1 MESKD
6 NGAAEDPAETVLEVT
21 PSDAVTATSAVTN
34 AQPSKRRKGHM
45 SSPSLHHVELNLG
58 GTETTVPPEDNFVDV
73 KLLLLAVGGL
83 FNGDLMLSNQWIGP
97 DMLFACRL
105 LNVPHSCM
113 RTHVFSTT
121 PPVPEDGWQGV
132 SVIFVLEDPWT
143 PPSWR
148 EHLVDSGFTEDDP
161 LYPMPQPLRDLYPE
175 SADCP
180 EVTDDM
186 VQYETRRLLVV
197 DGNSR
202 VDGVTRSIAEGLQDP
217 QFKYPLVCVLDVHP
231 SERERILE
239 FYVDI
244 NQL

>member
-6 NGAAEDPAETVLEVT
+6 NGAAEDLAETVLEVT
-21 PSDAVTATSAVTN
+21 ASDAVAATSVVTN
-34 AQPSKRRKGHM
+34 EQPSKRWKGYM

-58 GTETTVPPEDNFVDV
+58 GPEIPVPDDDFVDV

-83 FNGDLMLSNQWIGP
+83 FNGDLLMSEQWMGP
-97 DMLFACRL
+97 DMRFACRL
-105 LNVPHSCM
+105 LDVPHGCM
-113 RTHVFSTT
+113 RTRVFTT
-121 PPVPEDGWQGV
+121 FPHKTEDGWQGV
-132 SVIFVLEDPWT
+132 SVIFVVEDPWT
-143 PPSWR
+143 PESWR

-161 LYPMPQPLRDLYPE
+161 LYPMPQPLRTLYPE

-202 VDGVTRSIAEGLQDP
+202 VDGVTRSAAEWLKDP

-231 SERERILE
+231 GEWERINE